1 MFQSLTEF
9 IKNRNRF
16 LQIFL
21 IYLVSQI
28 VYLWLAW
35 TFFAPMG
42 YYGSTELPRFADPWI
57 ARTEVILTGG
67 QLYKDVFTATPP
79 LTNYLLVP
87 PGWFALQTG
96 IMNPWATS
104 GFMVWFSLFNLF
116 TAWLLLVMFEDK
128 RWGFLSAVFFLL
140 NPLTFGNTVL
150 RRQDESVIVFFMA
163 LSLFFILRNEH
174 TKGAISIGLSL
185 LVKLTGAI
193 PLPLAFWYTKKW
205 QYAVLPVV
213 VFFGG
218 MAPWFLSVGRA
229 AMFWDTGT
237 RDNQHPF
244 QFDGVS
250 LGRLWNKGAAVDA
263 QLGLTIPSIIFV
275 VGVAVV
281 LLYVMWKRFG
291 ILEDLSILTATVL
304 ILTPKLHTG
313 YFSILVLFMTP
324 LLVKKRLVWQFMI
337 FGLLALAADLYKWP
351 IEDFSVAFWT
361 MVVAFILLI
370 WLMVKITVPAEERL
384 VEFEPLSNLLAQFNR

>member
-1 MFQSLTEF
+1 
-9 IKNRNRF
+9 
-16 LQIFL
+16 
-21 IYLVSQI
+21 
-28 VYLWLAW
+28 
-35 TFFAPMG
+35 
-42 YYGSTELPRFADPWI
+42 
-57 ARTEVILTGG
+57 
-67 QLYKDVFTATPP
+67 
-79 LTNYLLVP
+79 
-87 PGWFALQTG
+87 
-96 IMNPWATS
+96 
-104 GFMVWFSLFNLF
+104 
-116 TAWLLLVMFEDK
+116 
-128 RWGFLSAVFFLL
+128 
-140 NPLTFGNTVL
+140 
-150 RRQDESVIVFFMA
+150 
-163 LSLFFILRNEH
+163 
-174 TKGAISIGLSL
+174 
-185 LVKLTGAI
+185 
-193 PLPLAFWYTKKW
+193 
-205 QYAVLPVV
+205 
-213 VFFGG
+213 
-218 MAPWFLSVGRA
+218 
-229 AMFWDTGT
+229 MFWDTGT

-370 WLMVKITVPAEERL
+370 WLVVKITVPAEERL

>member
-1 MFQSLTEF
+1 M
-9 IKNRNRF
+9 
-16 LQIFL
+16 
-21 IYLVSQI
+21 
-28 VYLWLAW
+28 
-35 TFFAPMG
+35 
-42 YYGSTELPRFADPWI
+42 
-57 ARTEVILTGG
+57 
-67 QLYKDVFTATPP
+67 
-79 LTNYLLVP
+79 
-87 PGWFALQTG
+87 
-96 IMNPWATS
+96 
-104 GFMVWFSLFNLF
+104 
-116 TAWLLLVMFEDK
+116 
-128 RWGFLSAVFFLL
+128 
-140 NPLTFGNTVL
+140 
-150 RRQDESVIVFFMA
+150 
-163 LSLFFILRNEH
+163 RNEH

-218 MAPWFLSVGRA
+218 MLPWFLSVGRA

-304 ILTPKLHTG
+304 ILTPKLLLLNRLSETK
-313 YFSILVLFMTP
+313 ILSRMC
-324 LLVKKRLVWQFMI
+324 
-337 FGLLALAADLYKWP
+337 
-351 IEDFSVAFWT
+351 
-361 MVVAFILLI
+361 VVISL
-370 WLMVKITVPAEERL
+370 P
-384 VEFEPLSNLLAQFNR
+384 NG